1 MSLLIRPFR
10 RFYTSAANLGR
21 RCYEL
26 MCLTFS
32 DETRH
37 AAKITLFFL
46 LLFKVNNVLG
56 KKKT

>member
-37 AAKITLFFL
+37 AAKITHFF
-46 LLFKVNNVLG
+46 VVVQG
-56 KKKT
+56 K